1 MLIPFLLQCKN
12 TGLFFSWCCKI
23 AKLQI
28 TLNYLNL
35 TGDRGTVYSFH
46 SDNRRCGPPV
56 MCGNG
61 WIRGFSSWSKKESL
75 ADQCYVTALTFG
87 NERLPQLCPFR
98 CTVVFPVM
106 YHVFNSTQGS
116 LDEFSHNAKLENKLS
131 RLPQGS
137 KVRYVIH
144 LAPSLEHKKGSITWH
159 DCPHVVKNVQWR
171 AWASFICRMYWV
183 NY

>member
-1 MLIPFLLQCKN
+1 MTI
-12 TGLFFSWCCKI
+12 FSWCCKI

-46 SDNRRCGPPV
+46 SDNRRCGPAV

-61 WIRGFSSWSKKESL
+61 WIRGFSTWSKKESL
-75 ADQCYVTALTFG
+75 EDQCYVRALTFG

-106 YHVFNSTQGS
+106 YHVFNSTQS
-116 LDEFSHNAKLENKLS
+116 ILDEFSHDAKLTNRLS

-137 KVRYVIH
+137 KVRRVIH
-144 LAPSLEHKKGSITWH
+144 LAPSLEHKKGSIT
-159 DCPHVVKNVQWR
+159 
-171 AWASFICRMYWV
+171 
-183 NY
+183 